1 LIKLSKLEFLLKF
14 FTKLF
19 HYAIKIF
26 RLRKL
31 NRYRKK
37 QQNIIA
43 KQLLETLPDLP
54 ESVKTGV
61 KTSVSFALKLSF
73 VLAVFFA
80 IILFYLVTI
89 VSNQPQSIP
98 FVEKKIKEQL
108 NVKFSNKVNFDKSYL
123 SFTSYGML
131 KIGFENFTF
140 SEGLSG
146 ANNSSSARFRRIDL
160 EMPLWR
166 AVLGEFVPNNIW
178 LNDGEA
184 VISLDKDID
193 NVSYKNKIEFNDA
206 TIHKFLLGFVPD
218 VQNLPAI
225 KINIGNFKLT
235 FASYFPKNIK
245 QDDLLPAPY
254 LSSSDADN
262 KEENLGNFVSQSLLL
277 KTFKIDAKNI
287 DNKFNL
293 GATGIVLV
301 ADLPEEL
308 KLRIA
313 CEVNKNGSGDCK
325 ALIEKLD
332 LAKIT
337 SKIAYIDAIKQNI
350 KEIDASFDLYFHLK
364 MANFR
369 LNKFDFNILSKLAK
383 VNVLS
388 FFAAPILLEDL
399 KISGDFLFAE
409 KKFRILALDGYLVN
423 AKEQNLTETT
433 SSANNLT
440 NGIINK
446 DSKPDSKADSRA
458 HSKSFRFI
466 ADVFNDVFEKKTSNH
481 SDNKEK
487 SQNQH
492 SNHNT
497 RSARISL
504 STNILFDKEAIE
516 KKLDLEILLRDFNLS
531 QVIEMWPIAL
541 GEANINIRNWFIASF
556 KELAVKNAKLNLT
569 MQFGLENSLESLIA
583 KVDFVKG
590 KLNYHLDFLP
600 VDNIE
605 GLANF
610 STKAM
615 LINIK
620 SATVGDS
627 KITASTAK
635 IDFNDKAQNLEI
647 SLYGNGKVADIFA
660 HLPFLK
666 IAKNLSQQIIG
677 NYQAKVDLLIPI
689 TKMAKFTDF
698 KIVANAFLSNLS
710 GNYLG
715 NNATI
720 KLNKGIGSDKISA
733 FADLVDSHIK
743 IEHLGFTSVA
753 GKSGQLMLD
762 AIFLE
767 GGGSDLDLYYWL
779 GGKRLLYQNGF
790 NSIEVANVLEAPIP
804 LLSKKDL
811 PQALNL
817 RLATSSGGAFD
828 LKTLSLD
835 NKISQ
840 KNQYRLN
847 YRVAKSGKLFDHDTS
862 YLDIKGSKLDF
873 SSLES
878 VIAKNSDSKK
888 NNRLIADINIGKIY
902 LERDKILSDVKL
914 KTDCQTPVS
923 CRSINV
929 KFNNGEKPDSK
940 SFAAID
946 FKTKKVSQD
955 HNLITGNIINL
966 GELSDILNLS
976 KTIGGGDL
984 DFRGETFVFNDSIQ
998 LKTEIKLEKELTIY
1012 NNSEIKK
1019 IAKDSI
1025 IDNIKDKIFANN
1037 KIILSSGKILLA
1049 SENSILKIESLA
1061 ASNYKI
1067 GLTAKGFYNLQDR
1080 SFDFKGMVVPVFVIN
1095 NLFGI
1100 GKVPIIGKVIKTVV
1114 TGEEGGG
1121 LFSIRYQYKR
1131 DKNQEEASF
1140 STSKSSFLPSSLSQ
1154 IFE

>member
-1 LIKLSKLEFLLKF
+1 MTKLFKLELLLKF

-19 HYAIKIF
+19 YYAIKIF

-37 QQNIIA
+37 QQKIIA
-43 KQLLETLPDLP
+43 KQLIENLPDLP

-61 KTSVSFALKLSF
+61 KTSVSFALKISF
-73 VLAVFFA
+73 VMAVFCV

-89 VSNQPQSIP
+89 VSNQPRSIP

-108 NVKFSNKVNFDKSYL
+108 NVKFNNKVNFDKSYL
-123 SFTSYGML
+123 GFTSYGML

-140 SEGLSG
+140 SEGISG
-146 ANNSSSARFRRIDL
+146 GNNSNFVIFKRIDL
-160 EMPLWR
+160 EISLWR
-166 AVLGEFVPNNIW
+166 AISGKFIPNNIW
-178 LNDGEA
+178 LSDGE
-184 VISLDKDID
+184 VIVKSGQDIAD
-193 NVSYKNKIEFNDA
+193 ASYKNKIEFNDA
-206 TIHKFLLGFVPD
+206 TIHKFLLSFVPN

-225 KINIGNFKLT
+225 KINIGNVKLT
-235 FASYFPKNIK
+235 FASYFPKKTN

-254 LSSSDADN
+254 YSSSTANDQE
-262 KEENLGNFVSQSLLL
+262 KNLGNFLSQSLLL
-277 KTFKIDAKNI
+277 KTFTIDAKNI
-287 DNKFNL
+287 HNKFNL
-293 GATGIVLV
+293 SSAGIVLV

-308 KLRIA
+308 KINTV
-313 CEVNKNGSGDCK
+313 CEINKNGSGDCK

-332 LAKIT
+332 LAKLT
-337 SKIAYIDAIKQNI
+337 SKIVNIDAIKQKI
-350 KEIDASFDLYFHLK
+350 KEIDASFDLYFNLK

-369 LNKFDFNILSKLAK
+369 LSKFDFNILSKLAK
-383 VNVLS
+383 VNVLG
-388 FFAAPILLEDL
+388 FFSAPILLEDL

-423 AKEQNLTETT
+423 AKEQNLTEKTLP
-433 SSANNLT
+433 AKN
-440 NGIINK
+440 
-446 DSKPDSKADSRA
+446 SRI
-458 HSKSFRFI
+458 HNKSFHFI
-466 ADVFNDVFEKKTSNH
+466 ANVFNDAFEKKTNNH
-481 SDNKEK
+481 QDNKEN

-492 SNHNT
+492 LNQDS
-497 RSARISL
+497 RVARISL
-504 STNILFDKEAIE
+504 NTNILFDKEAIE
-516 KKLDLEILLRDFNLS
+516 KKLDLEILLKDFNLS

-583 KVDFVKG
+583 KVDFVNG
-590 KLNYHLDFLP
+590 KLNYHRDFLP

-610 STKAM
+610 SNKAM
-615 LINIK
+615 IINIK
-620 SATVGDS
+620 SATVGNS
-627 KITASTAK
+627 KITASKVK
-635 IDFNDKAQNLEI
+635 IDFANQAQNLEI

-677 NYQAKVDLLIPI
+677 NYQAKIDLLIPI
-689 TKMAKFTDF
+689 VKMVKFADF
-698 KIVANAFLSNLS
+698 KITANAFLTNLS

-715 NNATI
+715 NNATVKI
-720 KLNKGIGSDKISA
+720 NKDIGSNKISA
-733 FADLVDSHIK
+733 FADLVDSDIK
-743 IEHLGFTSVA
+743 IEHLGFASVA

-790 NSIEVANVLEAPIP
+790 NLIEVANVLDLPISFLP
-804 LLSKKDL
+804 KQDL

-817 RLATSSGGAFD
+817 KLVTASGGAFN
-828 LKTLSLD
+828 LKNLSLD

-847 YRVAKSGKLFDHDTS
+847 YRVAKSDKLFDQDTS
-862 YLDIKGSKLDF
+862 YLDVKGSKLDF
-873 SSLES
+873 SLLES

-888 NNRLIADINIGKIY
+888 SNRIIADINIDKIY
-902 LERDKILSDVKL
+902 LQRDKILSDVRL
-914 KTDCQTPVS
+914 KTDCQTPFS
-923 CRSINV
+923 CRSING

-940 SFAAID
+940 NFASID
-946 FKTKKVSQD
+946 FKTKKITQD
-955 HNLITGNIINL
+955 SNLITGKIINL

-984 DFRGETFVFNDSIQ
+984 DFRGETFVLNDSIK

-1012 NNSEIKK
+1012 NNPQIKK

-1037 KIILSSGKILLA
+1037 KIILSSGKILFA
-1049 SENSILKIESLA
+1049 SENGILKIESLA

-1067 GLTAKGFYNLQDR
+1067 GLTAKGFYNLQDK

-1095 NLFGI
+1095 NLFGM

-1131 DKNQEEASF
+1131 DKNQKEATF
-1140 STSKSSFLPSSLSQ
+1140 GTSKSSFLPSSLSQ

>member
-1 LIKLSKLEFLLKF
+1 MTKLSKLEFLLKF

-37 QQNIIA
+37 QQKVIA
-43 KQLLETLPDLP
+43 KQLLENLPDLP

-73 VLAVFFA
+73 VLAVFCA

-108 NVKFSNKVNFDKSYL
+108 NVKFNNKVNFDKSYL
-123 SFTSYGML
+123 GFTSYGML

-146 ANNSSSARFRRIDL
+146 SNNSNFVRFKRIDL
-160 EMPLWR
+160 EISLWR
-166 AVLGEFVPNNIW
+166 AIFGKFIPNNIW
-178 LNDGEA
+178 LSDGE
-184 VISLDKDID
+184 VIVNSGQDVVDD
-193 NVSYKNKIEFNDA
+193 SYKNKIEFNDA
-206 TIHKFLLGFVPD
+206 TIHKFLLGFVPE

-225 KINIGNFKLT
+225 KMNIGNVKLT
-235 FASYFPKNIK
+235 FASYFPKNTK

-254 LSSSDADN
+254 SSSSFAN
-262 KEENLGNFVSQSLLL
+262 NHKNNLGNFLSQSLLL
-277 KTFKIDAKNI
+277 KTFKIDVENI
-287 DNKFNL
+287 DNTFNL
-293 GATGIVLV
+293 SSTGIVLV

-308 KLRIA
+308 KLKIA

-332 LAKIT
+332 LVNIT
-337 SKIAYIDAIKQNI
+337 SKVAHIDAIKQNI
-350 KEIDASFDLYFHLK
+350 KEIDAIFDLYFNLK

-369 LNKFDFNILSKLAK
+369 LNKFDFNILSKIAK
-383 VNVLS
+383 VNVLG
-388 FFAAPILLEDL
+388 FFAAPVLLEDL

-423 AKEQNLTETT
+423 AKERNLTEKTL
-433 SSANNLT
+433 SANNFA
-440 NGIINK
+440 NSNENNNSN
-446 DSKPDSKADSRA
+446 DNSKV
-458 HSKSFRFI
+458 HNKSFHFI
-466 ADVFNDVFEKKTSNH
+466 ANVFNDAFETKTNS
-481 SDNKEK
+481 SQDNKEN

-492 SNHNT
+492 YNPDS
-497 RSARISL
+497 RLARISL
-504 STNILFDKEAIE
+504 NTNILFDKDSIE
-516 KKLDLEILLRDFNLS
+516 KKLDLEILLKDFNLS

-541 GEANINIRNWFIASF
+541 GEVNINIRNWFIASF

-583 KVDFVKG
+583 KVDFANG
-590 KLNYHLDFLP
+590 KLNYHRDFLP
-600 VDNIE
+600 IDNIE

-610 STKAM
+610 SNKAM

-620 SATVGDS
+620 SATVGNS
-627 KITASTAK
+627 KITASKVT
-635 IDFNDKAQNLEI
+635 IDFNNNPQNLEI

-689 TKMAKFTDF
+689 VKMVKFTDF
-698 KIVANAFLSNLS
+698 KIVANAFLTNLS

-720 KLNKGIGSDKISA
+720 KLNKDIGSSKISA
-733 FADLVDSHIK
+733 FADLVDSNIK
-743 IEHLGFTSVA
+743 IEHLGFASVA

-762 AIFLE
+762 ATFLG

-790 NSIEVANVLEAPIP
+790 NLIDVANVLELPIP
-804 LLSKKDL
+804 FLPKQDS

-817 RLATSSGGAFD
+817 KLATASGGAFN
-828 LKTLSLD
+828 LKNLSLD

-840 KNQYRLN
+840 KNQYHLN
-847 YRVAKSGKLFDHDTS
+847 YRVAKSDKLFDHDIS
-862 YLDIKGSKLDF
+862 YLDVKGSKLDF
-873 SSLES
+873 SLLES

-888 NNRLIADINIGKIY
+888 NNRLIADINISKIY
-902 LERDKILSDVKL
+902 LQRDKILGDVRL

-940 SFAAID
+940 NFAAID
-946 FKTKKVSQD
+946 FKTKKITQD
-955 HNLITGNIINL
+955 RNLITGKIINL

-984 DFRGETFVFNDSIQ
+984 DFRGETFVINDSIK

-1019 IAKDSI
+1019 IANDSI

-1037 KIILSSGKILLA
+1037 KIILSSGKTLLA
-1049 SENSILKIESLA
+1049 SENGILKIESLA

-1067 GLTAKGFYNLQDR
+1067 GLTAKGFYNLQDK
-1080 SFDFKGMVVPVFVIN
+1080 SFAFKGMVVPVFVIN

-1100 GKVPIIGKVIKTVV
+1100 DRVPIIGKVIKTVV

-1131 DKNQEEASF
+1131 DKNQQEATF
-1140 STSKSSFLPSSLSQ
+1140 GTSKSSFLPSSLSQ

>member
-1 LIKLSKLEFLLKF
+1 LTKLSKLEFLLKF
-14 FTKLF
+14 FAKLF
-19 HYAIKIF
+19 RYAIKIF

-37 QQNIIA
+37 QQKIIA
-43 KQLLETLPDLP
+43 KQLLENLPDVP

-73 VLAVFFA
+73 VLAVFCA

-89 VSNQPQSIP
+89 VSNQPRSIP

-108 NVKFSNKVNFDKSYL
+108 NLKFNNKVNFDKSYL
-123 SFTSYGML
+123 GFTSYGML

-146 ANNSSSARFRRIDL
+146 GNDSNFVRFKRIDL
-160 EMPLWR
+160 EMSLWR
-166 AVLGEFVPNNIW
+166 VIFGKFIPNNIW
-178 LNDGEA
+178 LSDGE
-184 VISLDKDID
+184 VIVNSSQDVAD
-193 NVSYKNKIEFNDA
+193 SGYKNKIEFNDA
-206 TIHKFLLGFVPD
+206 TISKFLLGFVPD

-225 KINIGNFKLT
+225 KINIGNVKLT
-235 FASYFPKNIK
+235 FAGYFLKNTK
-245 QDDLLPAPY
+245 QDDLLPASY
-254 LSSSDADN
+254 SSSSTN
-262 KEENLGNFVSQSLLL
+262 SNQEKNLSNFLSQSLLL
-277 KTFKIDAKNI
+277 KTLKIDAKNI
-287 DNKFNL
+287 HNKFNL
-293 GATGIVLV
+293 SSTGVVLV

-308 KLRIA
+308 ELKIA
-313 CEVNKNGSGDCK
+313 CEINKNGSGDCK

-337 SKIAYIDAIKQNI
+337 SKIAHIDAIKQNI
-350 KEIDASFDLYFHLK
+350 KEIDASFDLYFNLK
-364 MANFR
+364 MENFR

-383 VNVLS
+383 VNVLG

-423 AKEQNLTETT
+423 VKEQNLTEKTL
-433 SSANNLT
+433 SANNFA
-440 NGIINK
+440 NSNENNSSRGSSKVHNK
-446 DSKPDSKADSRA
+446 SL
-458 HSKSFRFI
+458 HFI
-466 ADVFNDVFEKKTSNH
+466 ANAFNDVFGKKTNNRQ
-481 SDNKEK
+481 DNKEN

-492 SNHNT
+492 SNQDS
-497 RSARISL
+497 RVARISL
-504 STNILFDKEAIE
+504 NTNILFDKEAIE
-516 KKLDLEILLRDFNLS
+516 KKLDLEILLTDFNLS

-541 GEANINIRNWFIASF
+541 GEVNINIRNWFIASF

-569 MQFGLENSLESLIA
+569 MQFGLENSLQSLIA

-590 KLNYHLDFLP
+590 KLNYHRDFLP

-605 GLANF
+605 GVANF
-610 STKAM
+610 SNKAM

-627 KITASTAK
+627 KIKASAVK

-647 SLYGNGKVADIFA
+647 SLYGNGKVTDIFA

-666 IAKNLSQQIIG
+666 IAKDLSKQIIG

-689 TKMAKFTDF
+689 VKMAKFVDF
-698 KIVANAFLSNLS
+698 KITANAFLTNLS
-710 GNYLG
+710 GDYLG

-720 KLNKGIGSDKISA
+720 KINKDIGSSKISA
-733 FADLVDSHIK
+733 FADLVDSDIK
-743 IEHLGFTSVA
+743 IEHLGFASVA

-790 NSIEVANVLEAPIP
+790 NLVEVANVLELPAPFLP
-804 LLSKKDL
+804 KQAL
-811 PQALNL
+811 PQSLNL
-817 RLATSSGGAFD
+817 KLATSSGGDFN
-828 LKTLSLD
+828 LKNLSLD
-835 NKISQ
+835 NNISQ

-847 YRVAKSGKLFDHDTS
+847 YRVTKSDKLFGQDTS
-862 YLDIKGSKLDF
+862 YLDVKGSKLDF
-873 SSLES
+873 SLLES
-878 VIAKNSDSKK
+878 LIDKNSDSKK
-888 NNRLIADINIGKIY
+888 NNRLIADINIDKIY
-902 LERDKILSDVKL
+902 LQRDKILSDVKL

-923 CRSINV
+923 CRSING

-940 SFAAID
+940 NFASID
-946 FKTKKVSQD
+946 FKTKKITQD
-955 HNLITGNIINL
+955 SNLITGKIINL

-984 DFRGETFVFNDSIQ
+984 DFRGEAFVLNDSIK
-998 LKTEIKLEKELTIY
+998 LKTEIKLEKELTVY

-1037 KIILSSGKILLA
+1037 KIILSSGKILFA
-1049 SENSILKIESLA
+1049 SENGILKIESLA

-1067 GLTAKGFYNLQDR
+1067 GLTAKGFYNLQDK
-1080 SFDFKGMVVPVFVIN
+1080 SFDFKGMIVPVFVIN

-1131 DKNQEEASF
+1131 DKNQKEATF
-1140 STSKSSFLPSSLSQ
+1140 GTSKSSFLPSSLSQ